1 MISIQNAVEPVASR
15 SVNARNGM
23 DYRSH
28 WMSAPLS
35 GGSRSPGLLQP
46 ANCDSEERQIT
57 LQPAATSN
65 GLLLLERT
73 ELTPLPL
80 STGITPRFTLC

>member
-1 MISIQNAVEPVASR
+1 MISIQNAAEPVASLVR
-15 SVNARNGM
+15 NARNGM
-23 DYRSH
+23 DYRSQ

-35 GGSRSPGLLQP
+35 RKSRRTGLLQP
-46 ANCDSEERQIT
+46 ANCDSEERSNM

-65 GLLLLERT
+65 GLLLLERAET
-73 ELTPLPL
+73 DHPPL